1 MDALLLEKKKDKVFD
16 YNDIVQKIRE
26 ICHNSKRKISNIK
39 DPAPALSRGKILIYL
54 NDFEER
60 SLSRL
65 ILRFFF
71 ADHHHNSSQ
80 PAFTCSKLTKKT
92 LEKGVKYVQS

>member
-1 MDALLLEKKKDKVFD
+1 MDALLLEKEKDKVFD

-65 ILRFFF
+65 ILRVFF
-71 ADHHHNSSQ
+71 AGHHHNSSQ

>member
-1 MDALLLEKKKDKVFD
+1 MDALLLEKEKDKVFD

-26 ICHNSKRKISNIK
+26 ICHNSKREISNIK

-65 ILRFFF
+65 ILRVFF
-71 ADHHHNSSQ
+71 ADHHHNSSK